1 MTEPK
6 NETPVAVWYFI
17 GATFAGALPN
27 LLFPGLDAWV
37 RVLFILVALVLI
49 FAGFAQLRRETGWG
63 TKPKRDEPPAGASPG
78 A

>member
-17 GATFAGALPN
+17 GATFAGVLPN

-49 FAGFAQLRRETGWG
+49 SAGFVQLRRETGWG
-63 TKPKRDEPPAGASPG
+63 TKPKGDEPPTGSSPD

>member
-27 LLFPGLDAWV
+27 LLFPGLDASV
-37 RVLFILVALVLI
+37 RVLFILVALALI
-49 FAGFAQLRRETGWG
+49 VAGFARLRRETGWG
-63 TKPKRDEPPAGASPG
+63 SKPKRDEPPTGSSPD

>member
-1 MTEPK
+1 MTEPR

-49 FAGFAQLRRETGWG
+49 FAGFVQLRRETGWG
-63 TKPKRDEPPAGASPG
+63 TKPKGDEPPTGSSPG

>member
-1 MTEPK
+1 MTESK

-27 LLFPGLDAWV
+27 LLFPGLHAWV

-49 FAGFAQLRRETGWG
+49 VTGFVQLRRETGWG
-63 TKPKRDEPPAGASPG
+63 TKPKSDEPPSGTSPD

>member
-6 NETPVAVWYFI
+6 NESPVAVWYFV

-27 LLFPGLDAWV
+27 LLFPGLDAWA
-37 RVLFILVALVLI
+37 RVLFIVAAVVLI
-49 FAGFAQLRRETGWG
+49 FAGFTQLRRETGGG
-63 TKPKRDEPPAGASPG
+63 TQSKGDEPPTGSSPY